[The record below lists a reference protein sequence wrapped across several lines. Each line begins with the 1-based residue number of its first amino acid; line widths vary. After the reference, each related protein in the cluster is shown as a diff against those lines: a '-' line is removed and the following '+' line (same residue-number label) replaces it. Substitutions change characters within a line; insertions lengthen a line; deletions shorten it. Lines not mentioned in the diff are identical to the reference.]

1 LIAALNIL
9 LIIPGLAILYWGA
22 EWLIRGS
29 AQVARAFGVKPLVV
43 GLTVVAYGT
52 SAPELA
58 IATKTALT
66 HHEPIA
72 LGTVIG
78 SCAANI
84 SLILGLTAL
93 ISPPT
98 IDGRIIRREVPVL
111 LGSAIAVP
119 LLFHNG
125 VLSRLEGVV
134 LVSCAVLFTIATL
147 TVSARLDPDEAL
159 ERRSREDQDD
169 RGEREALERR
179 SREDQDD
186 RGEREALERRSRDD
200 RDDPREREALA
211 GEARRTEDSGAALG
225 GKGRPHGS
233 RGTAALQTTL
243 GLILLVIGSDL
254 FVRGGRRLGTE
265 LGISERMLGITV
277 ISVGTALPE
286 LIGSIVAAVR
296 GQAALAI
303 GSVIGSNVLNVFLV
317 LGVTAYLRPIRA
329 GELLHLSDLIGLV
342 GITLLGILMLRGSRK
357 ISRAEG
363 LVLVLAYVAFLAT
376 AALF

>member
-1 LIAALNIL
+1 MASTFNIL
-9 LIIPGLAILYWGA
+9 CVLVGIAVLYWGA

-58 IATKTALT
+58 IATKSALT

-84 SLILGLTAL
+84 SLILGITAL

-119 LLFHNG
+119 LLFRNG
-125 VLSRLEGVV
+125 VLSRLEGLV
-134 LVSCAVLFTIATL
+134 LIACAVVFTVATL
-147 TVSARLDPDEAL
+147 TVSARLEPDDAL
-159 ERRSREDQDD
+159 E
-169 RGEREALERR
+169 L
-179 SREDQDD
+179 
-186 RGEREALERRSRDD
+186 
-200 RDDPREREALA
+200 
-211 GEARRTEDSGAALG
+211 EARRTEESAAALG
-225 GKGRPHGS
+225 GKGRPSSS
-233 RGTAALQTTL
+233 RGAAALQTTV
-243 GLILLVIGSDL
+243 GLVLLVIGSDV
-254 FVRGGRRLGTE
+254 FVYGGRRLGSE
-265 LGISERMLGITV
+265 LGMSERMLGLTV
-277 ISVGTALPE
+277 IAIGTALPE
-286 LIGSIVAAVR
+286 LIGSIVAALR

-317 LGVTAYLRPIRA
+317 LGVTAYLRPIHA
-329 GELLHLSDLIGLV
+329 GEVLHMSDLIGLV
-342 GITLLGILMLRGSRK
+342 VITLLGILMLRGSRK
-357 ISRAEG
+357 ISRVEG
-363 LVLVLAYVAFLAT
+363 LILVLAYIAFIAT
-376 AALF
+376 AAIF

>member
-1 LIAALNIL
+1 MRVL
-9 LIIPGLAILYWGA
+9 LDIMLVTVGIAILYWGA
-22 EWLIRGS
+22 DWLIRGS

-84 SLILGLTAL
+84 SLILGITAL

-119 LLFHNG
+119 LLFRNG
-125 VLSRLEGVV
+125 VLSHYEGLV
-134 LVSCAVLFTIATL
+134 LILCAVVFTIATL
-147 TVSARLDPDEAL
+147 TVSARLEA
-159 ERRSREDQDD
+159 
-169 RGEREALERR
+169 
-179 SREDQDD
+179 
-186 RGEREALERRSRDD
+186 
-200 RDDPREREALA
+200 DDPEDARPPVA
-211 GEARRTEDSGAALG
+211 GRTDQSEKDGAMLG
-225 GKGRPHGS
+225 CRGRPNAPCATS
-233 RGTAALQTTL
+233 ALQTAV
-243 GLILLVIGSDL
+243 GLILLVVGSDL
-254 FVRGGRRLGTE
+254 FVRGGRDLGGV
-265 LGISERMLGITV
+265 LGISERMLGLTV
-277 ISVGTALPE
+277 ISIGTALPE
-286 LIGSIVAAVR
+286 LIGSAVAAAR

-329 GELLHLSDLIGLV
+329 GELMHLSDLVGLV
-342 GITLLGILMLRGSRK
+342 GITLLGILMLRGSRR
-357 ISRAEG
+357 ISRVEG
-363 LVLVLAYVAFLAT
+363 LILVLAYVAFIASS
-376 AALF
+376 AIF

>member
-9 LIIPGLAILYWGA
+9 LIVPGLAILYWGA

-84 SLILGLTAL
+84 SLILGITAL
-93 ISPPT
+93 ISPPV

-125 VLSRLEGVV
+125 VLSRLEGLV
-134 LVSCAVLFTIATL
+134 LVSCAVVFTIATL
-147 TVSARLDPDEAL
+147 TVSARLDPDEVL
-159 ERRSREDQDD
+159 ERRSPEDPDGQ
-169 RGEREALERR
+169 
-179 SREDQDD
+179 
-186 RGEREALERRSRDD
+186 
-200 RDDPREREALA
+200 REREAR
-211 GEARRTEDSGAALG
+211 EVETRRTEDSGAALG

-233 RGTAALQTTL
+233 RATAALQTTL
-243 GLILLVIGSDL
+243 GLILLVVGSDL
-254 FVRGGRRLGTE
+254 FVRGGRRLGSE
-265 LGISERMLGITV
+265 LGISERMLGLTV
-277 ISVGTALPE
+277 ISIGTALPE
-286 LIGSIVAAVR
+286 LIGSIVAAAR
-296 GQAALAI
+296 GHAALAI

-363 LVLVLAYVAFLAT
+363 LVLVLAYVAFIAT
-376 AALF
+376 ASLF

>member
-1 LIAALNIL
+1 MAATFNIL
-9 LIIPGLAILYWGA
+9 LVVAGIAILYWGA

-84 SLILGLTAL
+84 SLILGITAL

-119 LLFHNG
+119 LLFRNG
-125 VLSRLEGVV
+125 VLSRVEGLV
-134 LVSCAVLFTIATL
+134 LITCAVVFTVATL
-147 TVSARLDPDEAL
+147 TVSARMDPDDAHEI
-159 ERRSREDQDD
+159 
-169 RGEREALERR
+169 
-179 SREDQDD
+179 
-186 RGEREALERRSRDD
+186 
-200 RDDPREREALA
+200 
-211 GEARRTEDSGAALG
+211 EARRTEEGAATLG
-225 GKGRPHGS
+225 GKGRPHSS
-233 RGTAALQTTL
+233 RGAAALQTAV

-254 FVRGGRRLGTE
+254 FVRGGRGMGNE
-265 LGISERMLGITV
+265 LGISERMLGLTV
-277 ISVGTALPE
+277 IAIGTALPE
-286 LIGSIVAAVR
+286 LIGSIVAALR

-317 LGVTAYLRPIRA
+317 LGVTAYLRPIHA
-329 GELLHLSDLIGLV
+329 GEVLHLSDLIGLV
-342 GITLLGILMLRGSRK
+342 VITLLGILMLRGSRK
-357 ISRAEG
+357 ISRIEG
-363 LVLVLAYVAFLAT
+363 GILVLAYVAFIAT
-376 AALF
+376 AAIF